1 MTEAI
6 IAVKK
11 ILKTIIQRE
20 QMVTGAIEKGDKNK
34 TLANYDRII
43 TMTMRIFKMI
53 ERLQD
58 ENHNLRRPFIIH
70 REEYKETTITQM
82 KFMKD
87 AIEK

>member
-53 ERLQD
+53 ERL
-58 ENHNLRRPFIIH
+58 
-70 REEYKETTITQM
+70 
-82 KFMKD
+82 
-87 AIEK
+87 